1 VTDFASYRL
10 WSKAL
15 VDGSGVPPGQGVKKM
30 DVKSRNRLQW
40 LLSGALG
47 ASLALT
53 PALVASAQQTTQQTP
68 TPGQSGDWGP
78 AGPPPD
84 AQNGQIPPPDSATQD
99 QNQSADQGP
108 PQYPGQTADQSQ
120 NADQG
125 PPQYPGQNQD
135 PNQPPPPPPPA
146 ASGPGVGYGQPP
158 RPAYQPSQPNGYQ
171 GPQGGYQGPQG
182 AASTAPTSGPVTLS
196 SGMLLAIRTSEPLDS
211 KKVKPGDYFQG
222 TLAQSVYVG
231 NVLAIP
237 RGAQVTGRVVDVKK
251 PGELKGGASISLQL
265 TNLNLGG
272 NSYSLATDVFNTS
285 SPGKGGYTA
294 GNTVGAA
301 ALGAAIGAV
310 AGGGPGAAIG
320 AVAGTGIGLGASAAT
335 PGPRSIVPPESVLT
349 FHLTT
354 PATVQP
360 VSYQDASRIEASAA
374 GPQGRRYAAPPPY
387 GYPGPGPAAYA
398 PPPPGYAPYP
408 YAYGYP
414 YPYAYAYPYPYVYGY
429 PYYYRR
435 WR

>member
-1 VTDFASYRL
+1 
-10 WSKAL
+10 
-15 VDGSGVPPGQGVKKM
+15 M
-30 DVKSRNRLQW
+30 DLMSRNRLQW
-40 LLSGALG
+40 ILSGVLG
-47 ASLALT
+47 SSLALA
-53 PALVASAQQTTQQTP
+53 PALVASAQQASQP
-68 TPGQSGDWGP
+68 TPAPGQQGDWGQ

-84 AQNGQIPPPDSATQD
+84 AQNGQIPPPDAATPD
-99 QNQSADQGP
+99 QGQNVDQGP
-108 PQYPGQTADQSQ
+108 PQYPGQAD
-120 NADQG
+120 
-125 PPQYPGQNQD
+125 QD
-135 PNQPPPPPPPA
+135 PNQGPSQYPNAAPPPPA
-146 ASGPGVGYGQPP
+146 AGPGVGYGQPP
-158 RPAYQPSQPNGYQ
+158 RPAYQPGQNQSNGYQ
-171 GPQGGYQGPQG
+171 GYQGAPQ
-182 AASTAPTSGPVTLS
+182 AAPPSGPVTLS
-196 SGMLLAIRTSEPLDS
+196 SGLLLNIRTSEPLDS
-211 KKVKPGDYFQG
+211 RKAKPGDYFQG
-222 TLAQSVYVG
+222 TVAQSVYVG

-237 RGAQVTGRVVDVKK
+237 RGAAVTGRIVDVKK
-251 PGELKGGASISLQL
+251 PGELKGGASMALQL

-272 NSYSLATDVFNTS
+272 NSYSLATDTFNTN

-301 ALGAAIGAV
+301 ALGAVIGAV

-320 AVAGTGIGLGASAAT
+320 AVAGTGVGLGASAAT

-349 FHLTT
+349 FHLTS

-374 GPQGRRYAAPPPY
+374 PQGRRYPPQPYAYGAPVGY
-387 GYPGPGPAAYA
+387 GYA

-414 YPYAYAYPYPYVYGY
+414 GPYVYAYPRPYVYGY

>member
-1 VTDFASYRL
+1 
-10 WSKAL
+10 
-15 VDGSGVPPGQGVKKM
+15 M
-30 DVKSRNRLQW
+30 DLKSRNRLQW
-40 LLSGALG
+40 VLSGALG
-47 ASLALT
+47 ASIVLA
-53 PALVASAQQTTQQTP
+53 PALVASAQQTAQQTP
-68 TPGQSGDWGP
+68 TPGQQGDWGQ

-84 AQNGQIPPPDSATQD
+84 AQNGQIPPPDSAAQD
-99 QNQSADQGP
+99 
-108 PQYPGQTADQSQ
+108 Q

-125 PPQYPGQNQD
+125 PPQYPGQNAGQD
-135 PNQPPPPPPPA
+135 PNQGPSQYPNQGSGAPPA
-146 ASGPGVGYGQPP
+146 GAGVGYGQPP
-158 RPAYQPSQPNGYQ
+158 RPAYQPGQNQSNGYQ
-171 GPQGGYQGPQG
+171 GPQGPAQ
-182 AASTAPTSGPVTLS
+182 AAAPPSGPVTLS
-196 SGMLLAIRTSEPLDS
+196 SGLLLPIRTGEPLDS

-222 TLAQSVYVG
+222 TVAQSIYVG

-251 PGELKGGASISLQL
+251 PGELKGGASIALQL
-265 TNLNLGG
+265 TTLNLGG
-272 NSYSLATDVFNTS
+272 NSYSLATDTFDTS

-301 ALGAAIGAV
+301 ALGAAIGAI

-320 AVAGTGIGLGASAAT
+320 AVAGTGVGLGASAAT
-335 PGPRSIVPPESVLT
+335 PGPRSIVPPESLIS
-349 FHLTT
+349 FHLTS

-360 VSYQDASRIEASAA
+360 VSYQEAARIEASVA
-374 GPQGRRYAAPPPY
+374 PQGRRYPPSPY
-387 GYPGPGPAAYA
+387 GSPYGDPAAYA

>member
-1 VTDFASYRL
+1 
-10 WSKAL
+10 
-15 VDGSGVPPGQGVKKM
+15 M

-40 LLSGALG
+40 VLSGALG
-47 ASLALT
+47 ASLALA
-53 PALVASAQQTTQQTP
+53 PALVASAQQQTTQQTP

-84 AQNGQIPPPDSATQD
+84 AQNGQIPPPDSAAQD
-99 QNQSADQGP
+99 QNQNTDQGP
-108 PQYPGQTADQSQ
+108 PQYPGQTASQ
-120 NADQG
+120 D
-125 PPQYPGQNQD
+125 QNQD

-146 ASGPGVGYGQPP
+146 AAGPGVGYGQPP
-158 RPAYQPSQPNGYQ
+158 RPAYQPGQNQSNA
-171 GPQGGYQGPQG
+171 YQGPQG
-182 AASTAPTSGPVTLS
+182 AAPAAPPSGPVTLS
-196 SGMLLAIRTSEPLDS
+196 SGMLLPIRTSEALDS

-272 NSYSLATDVFNTS
+272 NSYSLATDVFNTN

-294 GNTVGAA
+294 ANTVGAA

-320 AVAGTGIGLGASAAT
+320 AVAGTGVGLGASAAT
-335 PGPRSIVPPESVLT
+335 PGPRSIVPPESLIT
-349 FHLTT
+349 FHLTS

-360 VSYQDASRIEASAA
+360 VGYQEASRIEASAA
-374 GPQGRRYAAPPPY
+374 GPQGRRYPPQPY
-387 GYPGPGPAAYA
+387 GYGGPGYPGPAGYA